1 MNNPMMQQIQ
11 KLQQDLMKA
20 QEALGDEQV
29 TATAGGGAV
38 TVVMNGHQEIQSIK
52 IAPEVVDP
60 EDIEMLQDLIVAA
73 VREATEQAKALA
85 EEKMGGLGGGLDIPG
100 LM

>member
-11 KLQQDLMKA
+11 KLQQDLVKA
-20 QEALGDEQV
+20 QEALGDERV

-38 TVVMNGHQEIQSIK
+38 TVVMDGHQEIQSIE

-60 EDIEMLQDLIVAA
+60 DDIEMLQDLIVAA

-85 EEKMGGLGGGLDIPG
+85 EEKMGDLGGGLNIPG